1 MATTTTAGSR
11 DSPEPPISIDEA
23 KSRLNMKQGGESSSS
38 SSSSASG
45 GGYKVA
51 PGALTPAF
59 GFGDYA
65 RFFASGALCATMT
78 HGAMTPIDVVKT
90 RIQLEPKGTKE
101 SMLSMGRKIV
111 ASEGP
116 AGLLTGFGPTAVGYL
131 IQGGAKFAGYEFF
144 KKKGVDLA
152 GDNETAQKYR
162 QVIYLGGAS
171 AAELI
176 ATTLLTPLEAA
187 RIRMVS
193 ERGYAKGLVSAIG
206 RMGAEEGIAG
216 FYAGYA
222 PILCKQIPYAIGQF
236 VTNEWAHTVVD
247 SSITKEQR
255 AQYGKAGEV
264 TIQLGCGMVA
274 GVAAA
279 VLSHPA
285 DTLLSKINKGGG
297 GKGSAMTKLVRLAR
311 ETGPVGIWAGLGT
324 RILMTAFLV
333 SGQFLLYAQVGQLIG
348 KPPGIEIRSD
358 SEKKQ

>member
-11 DSPEPPISIDEA
+11 DSPSPPISNDEA
-23 KSRLNMKQGGESSSS
+23 LRRLGMKQGSSSS
-38 SSSSASG
+38 SSSSPSSFSA
-45 GGYKVA
+45 GYKMA
-51 PGALTPAF
+51 PGALTSSF

-65 RFFASGALCATMT
+65 RFFASGALCATIT

-90 RIQLEPKGTKE
+90 RIQLEPKGSKE
-101 SMLSMGRKIV
+101 TMLSMGRKIV

-152 GDNETAQKYR
+152 GSHETAQQYR
-162 QVIYLGGAS
+162 QVIYLGGAA
-171 AAELI
+171 AAEVI

-193 ERGYAKGLVSAIG
+193 ERGYAKGLVSAVT
-206 RMGAEEGIAG
+206 RMGAEEGLRG

-222 PILCKQIPYAIGQF
+222 PILCKQVPYAIGQF
-236 VTNEWAHTVVD
+236 VTNEWAHTVAD
-247 SSITKEQR
+247 STISKEDR
-255 AQYGKAGEV
+255 AKYGKAGEV
-264 TIQLGCGMVA
+264 TIQLGCGMIA

-297 GKGSAMTKLVRLAR
+297 GQGSAMTKLIRLAG

-324 RILMTAFLV
+324 RVLMTAFLV
-333 SGQFLLYAQVGQLIG
+333 SGQFLLYAQVGQLLG

-358 SEKKQ
+358 AEKKQ